1 MINQEDNCR
10 IRIVYLV
17 LLVLDCPV
25 FPVCLS
31 RVSFQISFKMA
42 ISSFEKIIKYIG
54 GWNIEQMLRDY
65 GYHPLNTQR
74 CGASEVIPD
83 PVLF

>member
-1 MINQEDNCR
+1 MIRRDLLLKKCL
-10 IRIVYLV
+10 I
-17 LLVLDCPV
+17 LVLDCPV

-54 GWNIEQMLRDY
+54 GWNIEQMLLDY
-65 GYHPLNTQR
+65 DYHPLNGQMMR
-74 CGASEVIPD
+74 SI
-83 PVLF
+83 